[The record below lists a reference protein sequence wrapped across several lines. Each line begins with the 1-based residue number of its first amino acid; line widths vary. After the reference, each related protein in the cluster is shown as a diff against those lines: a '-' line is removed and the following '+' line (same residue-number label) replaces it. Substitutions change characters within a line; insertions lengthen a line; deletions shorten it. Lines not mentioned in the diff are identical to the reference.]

1 MVGFKQVYNILP
13 TELSEK
19 VCSYY
24 DEYLKRDFKRV
35 LIQLRQ
41 TVREKS
47 IWRDPSER
55 LISLCCGLGMFQFSY
70 RTRYDSPHV
79 ITEPM
84 FDTHLN
90 DNFNHMI
97 YFNHNFYVYDEYI
110 NIRIVS
116 EDLKEDDED
125 RLHTTKT
132 RFILSEDRGFL
143 KFGGSQKTKGITRLD
158 ILPDEYDDFVLGH
171 VDLDMEKINDIYDK
185 DGKIKNNRY
194 VEFKSIYTDDDAM
207 DEEWNKNNFKDTNKV
222 F

>member
-1 MVGFKQVYNILP
+1 MVGFKQVYNHLP
-13 TELSEK
+13 TELCEK

-24 DEYLKRDFKRV
+24 DEHIKHDFKRV
-35 LIQLRQ
+35 LIQLTQ

-97 YFNHNFYVYDEYI
+97 YFNHNFYDEYI
-110 NIRIVS
+110 DIRIVS
-116 EDLKEDDED
+116 EDYLEDDED

-132 RFILSEDRGFL
+132 RFILSEDQGFL
-143 KFGGSQKTKGITRLD
+143 KFGGSQKIKGVTRLD

-171 VDLDMEKINDIYDK
+171 DVDLDFEKISEIYDK
-185 DGKIKNNRY
+185 NWKIKNDRY
-194 VEFKSIYTDDDAM
+194 VEFKFIYTEDDVINK
-207 DEEWNKNNFKDTNKV
+207 EWNRNNFKDVNKV